1 MDDKRHQITS
11 KQLRTFALSSQIG
24 LGIMTLP
31 SVLAK
36 KVGHDGWIAVIL
48 TGVLVLLSSLF
59 ELALL
64 KRYKNNSILEIN
76 IKLYG
81 KSLGVI
87 LNFIFIC
94 YTFAFAALNI
104 RLLTGIVSVLV
115 LRETPKIVISF
126 LIALPTTYLT
136 AKGLKVICRFTT
148 LLYLSHIVIIF
159 TFAMIIKDIRI
170 TYIMPIAKSDFN
182 LIIKSLPYTIYS
194 FLGFELASVF
204 YPNVVNKEH
213 ITMHIIQGVLY
224 TTLFYLIIVVV
235 SVLIFG
241 EMKLK
246 MLVFPI
252 YNIEEAVRVP
262 VIERFDMIFILIWFP
277 MMASSVRNYFFSSY
291 YCVLKIFRI
300 KRKKLLIAVIFIMMF
315 IIGVT
320 LRDIQMICR
329 YINYMAI
336 WGIMNIAFII
346 ISFFISCLKGREQC

>member
-1 MDDKRHQITS
+1 M
-11 KQLRTFALSSQIG
+11 ALCSC
-24 LGIMTLP
+24 
-31 SVLAK
+31 K